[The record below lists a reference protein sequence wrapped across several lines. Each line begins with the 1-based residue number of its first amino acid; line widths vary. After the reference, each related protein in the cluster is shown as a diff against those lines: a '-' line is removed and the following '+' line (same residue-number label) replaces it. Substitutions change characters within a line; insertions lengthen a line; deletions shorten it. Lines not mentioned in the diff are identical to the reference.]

1 MYSVLHSVSKVC
13 LGTCSTTSVHSCLV
27 AGAHIIAHLARLI
40 DVIAD
45 LLGNGLTDIP
55 LSCSALTVAH
65 FLGLYG
71 WDQRT
76 HASWLL
82 LTILNGNFRARPSV
96 QILTLNLRHLDTLEL
111 GDISTLLLREAATLS
126 VGNF

>member
-1 MYSVLHSVSKVC
+1 MATLLSVFSLALGLEGLPRDLLHNIGALLSGGRSTLPGTNIGTLLVIHI
-13 LGTCSTTSVHSCLV
+13 LGYRGRNVFTNFL
-27 AGAHIIAHLARLI
+27 GHIIAHLARLI

-71 WDQRT
+71 WDQ
-76 HASWLL
+76 
-82 LTILNGNFRARPSV
+82 
-96 QILTLNLRHLDTLEL
+96 
-111 GDISTLLLREAATLS
+111 
-126 VGNF
+126 